1 MGYNVIDILNKGID
15 VNLKRKAM
23 IESIRQKKCD
33 IPSMK
38 VMSNVLI
45 KQVDKTIQYYEQ
57 LKKEVKPEECDE
69 IDFVIYDKISFLIN
83 EFNKR
88 LYVPEVYNTRDF
100 LSFSLHVEQDLYSLL
115 IDIQGRLVKSTNAL
129 QTDTYKILSKA
140 IKNISDHIETL
151 KSIIQ

>member
-15 VNLKRKAM
+15 VNLKRKA
-23 IESIRQKKCD
+23 IYEDIGNKNCD

-45 KQVDKTIQYYEQ
+45 KQANRTIQYYEE
-57 LKKEVKPEECDE
+57 LKKDVSPEESDE

-88 LYVPEVYNTRDF
+88 LYTPEVSNARDF
-100 LSFSLHVEQDLYSLL
+100 LNFSLSLESDLYSLL
-115 IDIQGRLVKSTNAL
+115 IDIQGRLVKNLNAI
-129 QTDTYKILSKA
+129 QTETYKVLSKT
-140 IKNISDHIETL
+140 IKNSSAHIETL
-151 KSIIQ
+151 KDILN